1 MTPGKTKHEV
11 ITFKVDSTVAEA
23 MKGIPNRSEFI
34 RSAILSAFE
43 NTCPLCKG
51 MGILSPDQRKHW
63 KAFSKKHRVRECDD
77 CHAFHLVCDADLR
90 RNRRIR

>member
-1 MTPGKTKHEV
+1 MGSKRTKREV
-11 ITFKVDSTVAEA
+11 ITFKVDSTIAEA

-34 RSAILSAFE
+34 RSSILAAFE

-63 KAFSKKHRVRECDD
+63 KRFSRMHRVQECGD
-77 CHAFHLVCDADLR
+77 CHAFYLVCDLDR
-90 RNRRIR
+90 KK